1 MNKNKL
7 EQRRIEQ
14 EILRKKKF
22 FRRFIFPSTAAG
34 IAVMLLMTGI
44 ISVPVFHSASNSSIF
59 SPPSQIPWGKF
70 VQVSNENFGS
80 HINVYYIS
88 WYGCPIGAADSWPF
102 YLALSN
108 DGNLSPFV
116 SGHYSYSG
124 DSFPNT
130 PGLIFSPFS
139 VGNVHFHPYYVYNQ
153 TMGSPSNSP
162 INGSKLSFGMIELKS
177 ELPSPIY
184 STEYSAMETIPTSG
198 FNGEPS
204 GMVNHH
210 VNTNVIITGP
220 NGAWLLNGPLFSPG
234 VLSGLTPSQILTN
247 ISGNQYVVQGSGS
260 VSSAIREAQ

>member
-1 MNKNKL
+1 MNRKKL
-7 EQRRIEQ
+7 EQQRIERRRIRAKRLFQ
-14 EILRKKKF
+14 RVV
-22 FRRFIFPSTAAG
+22 FPSTAAG
-34 IAVMLLMTGI
+34 ITVMLLVTGVI
-44 ISVPVFHSASNSSIF
+44 PVSAFHTGTNF

-80 HINVYYIS
+80 RINVYYIS

-102 YLALSN
+102 YLALSH
-108 DGNLSPFV
+108 DGNLSSFV
-116 SGHYSYSG
+116 SGHYSFSG
-124 DSFPNT
+124 DSFPDT
-130 PGLIFSPFS
+130 PGLIFRPFS
-139 VGNVHFHPYYVYNQ
+139 EGNVNFHPYYVYNQ

-184 STEYSAMETIPTSG
+184 SMEYAAMEEVSTSG
-198 FNGEPS
+198 FNGQPS
-204 GMVNHH
+204 GVASGH

-220 NGAWLLNGPLFSPG
+220 KGAWLLNGPLFSPG

-260 VSSAIREAQ
+260 VSSAIREA